1 MMLQV
6 VGVALVLLSI
16 RWPELRLFALTA
28 MWAVVVFGLAS
39 AVDYF
44 RKFWRKVDTG
54 IKLRRRNELIMME
67 RQKRRLQRAQKGQ
80 EEKRA
85 IRRSG

>member
-1 MMLQV
+1 
-6 VGVALVLLSI
+6 
-16 RWPELRLFALTA
+16 

-67 RQKRRLQRAQKGQ
+67 RQKRRLQRAQTIQQ
-80 EEKRA
+80 EKAATRH
-85 IRRSG
+85 SG

>member
-1 MMLQV
+1 
-6 VGVALVLLSI
+6 
-16 RWPELRLFALTA
+16 
-28 MWAVVVFGLAS
+28 VFGLAS

-67 RQKRRLQRAQKGQ
+67 RQKRRLLRAQMVKQ
-80 EEKRA
+80 EEKAA
-85 IRRSG
+85 IRHSG